1 MKRSDRFDERGGC
14 EGRLGWDDMTESEM
28 LNSFDMSRSDVKAEG
43 GKQPGGYIEGTED
56 CLNRNIHFAIW
67 RDPSFTTG
75 QTVFF
80 SEPWREKQKK
90 IVTRNPV
97 DTMGISSYG
106 SFFCLWVWC

>member
-1 MKRSDRFDERGGC
+1 
-14 EGRLGWDDMTESEM
+14 MTESEM
-28 LNSFDMSRSDVKAEG
+28 LNLFDMSRSDTKNKG
-43 GKQPGGYIEGTED
+43 GKLPGGYIEGTED

-90 IVTRNPV
+90 LSHGTRLIRWASAA
-97 DTMGISSYG
+97 MALSSACGCG
-106 SFFCLWVWC
+106 SSQCGAKTRK